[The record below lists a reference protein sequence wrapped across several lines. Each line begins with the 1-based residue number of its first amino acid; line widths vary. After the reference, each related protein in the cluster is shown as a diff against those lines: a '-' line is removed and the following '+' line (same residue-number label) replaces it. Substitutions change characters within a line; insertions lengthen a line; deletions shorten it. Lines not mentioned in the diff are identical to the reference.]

1 MLSLLSV
8 EKLSKH
14 FEGVVALD
22 RVDLSVAK
30 GQIRGIIGPNGSGK
44 TTLINVATGLLPTTA
59 GKIYFD
65 GEEITKLKPHLMT
78 KRGISRTFQIP
89 KILPELT
96 CLENVML
103 GRHCRHGF
111 DLLGTYL
118 RLPFTSS
125 RQEDYIRRKAL
136 QLLES
141 MDLKASAD
149 RQGSD
154 LTWVEEQLVQ
164 ICRSLISE
172 PKLLMLDEP
181 TAGMGEVESS
191 AIQSVIKNI
200 RDMGV
205 TVIVVAHDMN
215 LIMGICD
222 VVTCLSFGFKVAEGL
237 PEEIRRDQNVLEVY
251 LGTE

>member
-1 MLSLLSV
+1 MNILSV

-22 RVDLSVAK
+22 RVDLSVEK

-44 TTLINVATGLLPTTA
+44 TTLINVATGLLPVTG

-65 GEEITKLKPHLMT
+65 GDEITSLKPHLVT

-89 KILPELT
+89 KILSELT

-111 DLLGTYL
+111 DPFGTYL

-125 RQEDYIRRKAL
+125 RQEEYIREKAL
-136 QLLES
+136 ELIETT
-141 MDLKASAD
+141 DLRGAAN
-149 RQGSD
+149 RQAGD
-154 LTWVEEQLVQ
+154 LSWVEEQMVQ

-181 TAGMGEVESS
+181 TAGMGEVESR

-237 PEEIRRDQNVLEVY
+237 PEEIRKDQRVLEVY
-251 LGTE
+251 LGAE